1 MNYVH
6 PPIPANAPLVYEVKQ
21 MFDDEIFPPND
32 PMVTHRSGVPA
43 HQRNNRKS
51 QNGGRTDE
59 DTKTNNNQKG
69 SREGKVRPTS
79 ANALMMNDMK
89 HRLNQKY
96 QQLSKSIKHKHL
108 LPQPSSANGS
118 DGMLYI
124 AAKSYPAPNVNS
136 AAPSSIP
143 SDLNSPGK
151 PQESPKREAIEK
163 VSSPTSL
170 RALPD
175 ELEALSLS
183 PRTTTV
189 MLLSHEILAK
199 HEQQKQRTAFL
210 PTPILEKHRV
220 QTVQHQNELTAQQQ
234 ILEKRYDKPITV
246 VDTTPSKESI
256 VNEVT
261 HIRNQRRLKQIIE
274 TEAVASSEQNNSVKK
289 AVNHPKEKEASLL
302 PPDLQMKMQKQL
314 SRFQEIVHHK
324 PNPNSAIVEPG
335 ASIGPPLVSFADTI
349 PSFDGSESPKKI
361 EEDDEHTEINSLPKV
376 QWKGF
381 IQNPPLDA
389 NPFAGISSPPGTDRG
404 NATTIRSF
412 KNVNKVLL
420 QVPITA
426 EHHTNS
432 PVTYNSTLRSAS
444 KSNLSLSSNHA
455 HPHSSRAH
463 HDDVDHDFMT
473 IPDDV
478 YLNDSLFFAERRLS
492 MKIGGAQGGID
503 EILATGVLGDQSTP
517 QPPVM
522 HNKQLDTVKL
532 NPHIASDRIDK
543 KHNQAFLYPS
553 TASPIPLRR
562 SSITYAPDDV
572 HLAMND
578 QKHNYRPSPLQ
589 TGTVAVS
596 PNLKSRKIR
605 EPEREGQRVQGI
617 KIDSEK
623 VKISPKPPPPTSP
636 SMMSSKGSPSYRNR
650 ARVNSGGIVVGEE
663 KKSQLITEEFVSP
676 ELRPAVPP
684 SHLENIDNVR
694 SDERIEVVKSADI
707 KGSVPSLISTPLVP
721 ETNSRPLSAAVAP
734 NLNQVIVSPI

>member
-1 MNYVH
+1 
-6 PPIPANAPLVYEVKQ
+6 
-21 MFDDEIFPPND
+21 
-32 PMVTHRSGVPA
+32 
-43 HQRNNRKS
+43 
-51 QNGGRTDE
+51 
-59 DTKTNNNQKG
+59 
-69 SREGKVRPTS
+69 
-79 ANALMMNDMK
+79 
-89 HRLNQKY
+89 
-96 QQLSKSIKHKHL
+96 
-108 LPQPSSANGS
+108 
-118 DGMLYI
+118 
-124 AAKSYPAPNVNS
+124 
-136 AAPSSIP
+136 
-143 SDLNSPGK
+143 
-151 PQESPKREAIEK
+151 
-163 VSSPTSL
+163 
-170 RALPD
+170 
-175 ELEALSLS
+175 
-183 PRTTTV
+183 
-189 MLLSHEILAK
+189 
-199 HEQQKQRTAFL
+199 
-210 PTPILEKHRV
+210 
-220 QTVQHQNELTAQQQ
+220 
-234 ILEKRYDKPITV
+234 
-246 VDTTPSKESI
+246 
-256 VNEVT
+256 
-261 HIRNQRRLKQIIE
+261 
-274 TEAVASSEQNNSVKK
+274 
-289 AVNHPKEKEASLL
+289 
-302 PPDLQMKMQKQL
+302 MKMQKQL

-432 PVTYNSTLRSAS
+432 PVTYNSTQRSAS

-492 MKIGGAQGGID
+492 MKIGGTQGGID

-532 NPHIASDRIDK
+532 NPPIASDRIDK

-684 SHLENIDNVR
+684 SHVENIDNVR
-694 SDERIEVVKSADI
+694 SDERIEIVKSADI